1 MTLHGRLKLTS
12 ETYKRAALAGVL
24 GLLLLGASACNTMEG
39 LGEDMEAGGE
49 NLQDEAEYQQEN
61 M

>member
-1 MTLHGRLKLTS
+1 LTS
-12 ETYKRAALAGVL
+12 HTYKNAALAGLL

-39 LGEDMEAGGE
+39 LGEDIESGGE
-49 NLQDEAEYQQEN
+49 NLQDEAEYQQEQ